1 MASDWPDSSFC
12 AQPMEDKPELTGHLL
27 EGQTVVKIDNRI
39 EEKERLLPRSSNAR
53 RRRNIEP
60 VTAPAAKHQSM

>member
-1 MASDWPDSSFC
+1 
-12 AQPMEDKPELTGHLL
+12 MEDKPELTGHLL